1 MATKSP
7 EQLAHEQ
14 WLGYIQ
20 PEGLVVSIPALLEA
34 RAHVNQNQ
42 LPRHRALLEF
52 LPKDRDGQPVGELPG
67 FLPFAESVLGWSRA
81 DIAGAPGGPDLP
93 QSLHFYLRD
102 YAETL
107 RPKYAVRDCNQNDSD
122 WLLLIDELPGTQ
134 DFDEPVSANNRS
146 WQASPQARFERLL
159 HETKVSAGLLVNQQA
174 IRLVYAPRD
183 ELSGFLTFRVT
194 EMVQVAGRPLFAA
207 LEMLLGCDRL
217 FNVEDKEKLPAI
229 LAASRKYQNVVST
242 KLAGQ
247 VMAALYELLRGF
259 QAANA
264 KSSGELLKPI
274 LERDPNQVYQG
285 LLTVLLR
292 LVFILFAE
300 DRGNASEALLSADP
314 IYTNYYGIGGLF
326 ERLRADAAVHPETMD
341 ERPGAWAQLLS
352 LFRLIYDGGSHG
364 PKFDLPARRGYLFD
378 PSRYP
383 FLEGRAAAADPICV
397 PRISDGVV
405 YRVLENLLVLDG
417 ERLSYRN
424 LAVEQI
430 GSVYEAVMGFALE
443 VAAGPSIAITSP
455 KKAKGGAPVTINLEA
470 LLQSAPDKR
479 SEWLLK
485 TAGQKLG
492 PKPATALKAAGSI
505 PDLLAALDRK
515 IEKDLTPAVVPAG
528 SMIFQPSPER
538 RRSGSHYTPRS
549 LTNPIVEAALAPVLK
564 QLGPAPEPEQILD
577 LKICDPAMGSG
588 AFLVEACR
596 QLGEHLLEAW
606 RRTDAVP
613 PIPPDEDELLHARR
627 VIAQR
632 CLYGVDKND
641 MAVDLAKLSLWLAT
655 LAREHPFT
663 FLDHA
668 LRQGDSLVG
677 FTVRQISYFDWS
689 NQPQQDFFGKHFQ
702 DKLELVL
709 RNRAVILEA
718 ADTTPYETQ
727 QQRLSKADE
736 YLVDARRAGD
746 MLAAAFFTASK
757 PKARDTERLVKGKLF
772 KRALES
778 FSDLQA
784 DDEVQACLHALRAKG
799 VTPFHW
805 EIEFPEVFRR
815 GGFDVIVGNP
825 PFAGKNTIS
834 GGNAP
839 GYLDWLKLLHAES
852 HGNSDLSAHFFR
864 RAFTLLKPWA
874 CFGLIA
880 TNTIGQGD
888 TRSTGLRWIC
898 ASGGVIYRARKRYKW
913 PLQAAAVVVSV
924 VHVYKG
930 ALDGP
935 YELDGRAVDRITA
948 YLFHAGG
955 SEDPETLAANADR
968 SFQGSIIL
976 GMGFTFDDTDKKGVA
991 SRVDEMHR
999 LIAKEPLNGERIFP
1013 YIGGEEVNDSPTHAY
1028 HRYVINFEDFPLRR
1042 KETGHSWFGLTEKT
1056 QKDQLREG
1064 VVAPDYPGPV
1074 GADWPDLLKIVEER
1088 VKPIRD
1094 VQKRDANRN
1103 RWWQYAEKRP
1113 GLVRAMRGLHHVLAL
1128 SRVSPHLSIA
1138 RLSANIVAADSIVV
1152 FPLPGHA
1159 AFCVLQS
1166 RVHEAWARFMASS
1179 MKDDLRYTP
1188 TDCFET
1194 FPFPVDFESI
1204 DSLEAAGLAY
1214 YDFRAA
1220 VMETARR
1227 QVGLTK
1233 LYNRFHDPNDM
1244 SHEVVELRRLHALM
1258 DRKALDAYGWQ
1269 SVKPACDFFTEFDD
1283 GDEEEESS
1291 RTRVRYRYRWADDV
1305 RDDVLARL
1313 LILNRERYEEEVLAG
1328 LHDRADGSR
1337 RSRRKSDPDDEE
1349 LDEDQGELDL

>member
-34 RAHVNQNQ
+34 RAHINQNQ
-42 LPRHRALLEF
+42 LPRHRAFLEF

-81 DIAGAPGGPDLP
+81 DIAGAPGGPDEP
-93 QSLHFYLRD
+93 ESLHFYLRD

-107 RPKYAVRDCNQNDSD
+107 RPKYAVRDCNQDDSD
-122 WLLLIDELPGTQ
+122 WLLLIDELPGSQ
-134 DFDEPVSANNRS
+134 DFDEPVAANNRS

-159 HETKVSAGLLVNQQA
+159 HETKISAGLLVNQQA
-174 IRLVYAPRD
+174 IRLVYAPRG
-183 ELSGFLTFRVT
+183 ESSGFLTFRIP
-194 EMVQVAGRPLFAA
+194 EMIQVAGRPLFAA
-207 LEMLLGCDRL
+207 LEMLLGVDRL

-229 LAASRKYQNVVST
+229 LSASRKYQNVVST

-259 QAANA
+259 QAANDQ
-264 KSSGELLKPI
+264 SSRKLLAEV

-285 LLTVLLR
+285 LLTILLR

-300 DRGNASEALLSADP
+300 DRGLLSTDP
-314 IYTNYYGIGGLF
+314 IYTNHYGIGGLF
-326 ERLRADAAVHPETMD
+326 ERLREDDARYPDTMD
-341 ERPGAWAQLLS
+341 QRFGAWAQLLT

-364 PKFDLPARRGYLFD
+364 PKLDLPARRGYLFE
-378 PSRYP
+378 PGRYP
-383 FLEGRAAAADPICV
+383 FLEGRNGPADPISV
-397 PRISDGVV
+397 PRVSDGVLH
-405 YRVLENLLVLDG
+405 RVLENLLMLGG

-424 LAVEQI
+424 LDVEQI
-430 GSVYEAVMGFALE
+430 GSVYEAVMGFTLE
-443 VAAGPSIAITSP
+443 VAKGPCIAITSP
-455 KKAKGGAPVTINLEA
+455 KKAKGGAPVTVYLDE
-470 LLQSAPDKR
+470 LLRTASGKR

-492 PKPATALKAAGSI
+492 PKPAASLKEASSQA
-505 PDLLAALDRK
+505 DLLAALDKK

-549 LTNPIVEAALAPVLK
+549 LTNPIVESALAPVLK
-564 QLGPAPEPEQILD
+564 QLGPTPEPEQIID

-677 FTVRQISYFDWS
+677 FTTRQISYFDWS
-689 NQPQQDFFGKHFQ
+689 DQPQQDFFGKHFQ

-709 RNRAVILEA
+709 RNRAVILDA
-718 ADTTPYETQ
+718 SDTTPYETQ
-727 QQRLSKADE
+727 QQYLNKADE

-746 MLAAAFFTASK
+746 MLGAAFFAASK
-757 PKARDTERLVKGKLF
+757 PKAREAERLAKGKLF

-778 FSDLQA
+778 YSDLQS
-784 DDEVQACLHALRAKG
+784 DDEVQACVRALRAKG

-825 PFAGKNTIS
+825 PFAGKNTITE
-834 GGNAP
+834 GNAA
-839 GYLDWLKLLHAES
+839 GYLDWLKLLNAES
-852 HGNSDLSAHFFR
+852 HGNADLAAHFFR
-864 RAFTLLKPWA
+864 RAFRLLKPGG

-898 ASGGVIYRARKRYKW
+898 AKGGVIYRARKRYKW
-913 PLQAAAVVVSV
+913 PLQTAAVVVSV
-924 VHVYKG
+924 VHVHKG
-930 ALDGP
+930 AIPGP
-935 YELDGRAVDRITA
+935 YELDEPALWIGSPLIYSTRAGAKIRKLSSPTKTRAFIGM
-948 YLFHAGG
+948 YL
-955 SEDPETLAANADR
+955 
-968 SFQGSIIL
+968 L

-991 SRVDEMHR
+991 SPIGEMHR
-999 LIAKEPLNGERIFP
+999 LVANDPRNGGRLFP

-1028 HRYVINFEDFPLRR
+1028 
-1042 KETGHSWFGLTEKT
+1042 
-1056 QKDQLREG
+1056 Q
-1064 VVAPDYPGPV
+1064 
-1074 GADWPDLLKIVEER
+1074 
-1088 VKPIRD
+1088 
-1094 VQKRDANRN
+1094 
-1103 RWWQYAEKRP
+1103 
-1113 GLVRAMRGLHHVLAL
+1113 
-1128 SRVSPHLSIA
+1128 
-1138 RLSANIVAADSIVV
+1138 
-1152 FPLPGHA
+1152 
-1159 AFCVLQS
+1159 
-1166 RVHEAWARFMASS
+1166 
-1179 MKDDLRYTP
+1179 
-1188 TDCFET
+1188 
-1194 FPFPVDFESI
+1194 
-1204 DSLEAAGLAY
+1204 AG
-1214 YDFRAA
+1214 
-1220 VMETARR
+1220 M
-1227 QVGLTK
+1227 
-1233 LYNRFHDPNDM
+1233 
-1244 SHEVVELRRLHALM
+1244 
-1258 DRKALDAYGWQ
+1258 
-1269 SVKPACDFFTEFDD
+1269 
-1283 GDEEEESS
+1283 
-1291 RTRVRYRYRWADDV
+1291 
-1305 RDDVLARL
+1305 
-1313 LILNRERYEEEVLAG
+1313 
-1328 LHDRADGSR
+1328 
-1337 RSRRKSDPDDEE
+1337 
-1349 LDEDQGELDL
+1349 